1 MFEAFSQQ
9 SSGHTGNQ
17 SHDWHHT
24 GELALFTAR
33 TPEAH
38 IDGDAHHIFCDERVD
53 MALSAVLRRRQL
65 VLSTP
70 EWKSVPWQRIPKN
83 LKDIL
88 VDVLVDMPRLVE
100 DFDNMQQCTEESK
113 KETLRLALIQ
123 KCWEHDGQLSA
134 WFGLLRQ
141 VANASNTSRPESR
154 AKDVVTY
161 VAQVHGMSLFWAT
174 SLILYS
180 ILWMA
185 SGPQADLPN
194 RTDPMQHAHRLVQAV
209 AILLQPNAGLYGQQ
223 SAWLLLEV
231 CRHFVTAGITSTHE
245 SEMLLETLERLKDG
259 LGNGLTRMLNTNLV
273 DQNVAIEVTST

>member
-1 MFEAFSQQ
+1 M
-9 SSGHTGNQ
+9 
-17 SHDWHHT
+17 
-24 GELALFTAR
+24 
-33 TPEAH
+33 
-38 IDGDAHHIFCDERVD
+38 
-53 MALSAVLRRRQL
+53 
-65 VLSTP
+65 LSTP

-100 DFDNMQQCTEESK
+100 DFDTMKLCAEESK
-113 KETLRLALIQ
+113 KKTLRLELIQ
-123 KCWEHDGQLSA
+123 KCWEHDGQLLA
-134 WFGLLRQ
+134 WFGFLCQ
-141 VANASNTSRPESR
+141 VVNPGNTPRPGPR

-185 SGPQADLPN
+185 SGPQSDLPN
-194 RTDPMQHAHRLVQAV
+194 RTAPMQHAHKLVEAI

-231 CRHFVTAGITSTHE
+231 ARHFITAGITSTPE

-259 LGNGLTRMLNTNLV
+259 LGNGLTRVLTTNLV
-273 DQNVAIEVTST
+273 DQNVAIGITGT